1 MKKNLLLFI
10 AITSLLVVSSCG
22 GDEEAVNPLL
32 GLWELDDVS
41 IDANGSEFDYL
52 DESGANDLVGE
63 SEFTIEFNADMTF
76 ERILEDVQ
84 FTDGST
90 RDIEEEGEWEL
101 DDDDLDLDS
110 EGDDVNG
117 LPYSFKV
124 DANTSTELV
133 LSFSENNSAFPQSKI
148 DDWFADG
155 TLDAAGFFT
164 VTQDQFDSL
173 VLNFAQNVTVDFVL
187 EFDKK

>member
-101 DDDDLDLDS
+101 DDDDLDLDA
-110 EGDDVNG
+110 EDDEVNG

-124 DANTSTELV
+124 DVNTSTELV

>member
-110 EGDDVNG
+110 EGDEVNG